1 MMKHILVVEDDENI
15 REVLEYILN
24 DSGYEVKSTSTA
36 QEFFH
41 KIEASNPDLII
52 LDINLPDG
60 DGRELCKAIKSNV
73 RTKDIPVIMMSASLN
88 ISDILKE
95 SGANYFIPKPFNID
109 NFLNHVDIQLRASN

>member
-1 MMKHILVVEDDENI
+1 MKHILVVEDDENI

-36 QEFFH
+36 REFFH

-73 RTKDIPVIMMSASLN
+73 RTQDIPVIMMSASLN
-88 ISDILKE
+88 ISEILKE
-95 SGANYFIPKPFNID
+95 SGANDFIPKPFNID
-109 NFLNHVDIQLRASN
+109 SFLSHVDIQLNGVQ